1 MNVIY
6 PAIFTQLKD
15 EKDTYL
21 VYIPDLDGATE
32 GFGLENAIMMA
43 KDYIG
48 SLLCTKSNDSFPVAS
63 DVHSIDVTQSEF
75 SEHGFSF
82 VTLVDVN
89 INSFRLKMKSKVVRR
104 NITLPE
110 WLDDMATAA
119 KINVSSVVQEAL
131 KAKLN
136 INS

>member
-6 PAIFTQLKD
+6 PAIFTQVKD
-15 EKDTYL
+15 KNDTYL

-32 GFGLENAIMMA
+32 GYGLENAIMMT

-48 SLLCTKSNDSFPVAS
+48 NALCTKSDDSFPRAS
-63 DVHSIDVTQSEF
+63 DLNSLDVTKSEF
-75 SEHGFSF
+75 SEFGFSF

-89 INSFRLKMKSKVVRR
+89 VNDFRLRMKSRVVRR

-110 WLDDMATAA
+110 WLDKIASDA

-136 INS
+136 IVS